1 MKQRAAPAFRTM
13 AMGNFPED
21 VSLQSAW
28 GYANLFRTDG
38 QRADIKQHRK
48 GLEVAAKTSGSIP

>member
-38 QRADIKQHRK
+38 QRTDIKQHRK
-48 GLEVAAKTSGSIP
+48 GLEVAAKTS